1 MSNRAASYF
10 SPRGELDGVDTETS
24 AVDNGAEAIDAVE
37 RGCYDLVLMDCQM
50 PVMDGFEA
58 TRRIRQSEHSDI
70 PIIALTASAMSG
82 DREQCLR
89 EGKTDFLSK
98 PVDLVSLAEMLDS
111 RLPVTQPQSATSANG
126 QRDEIPDLS
135 RSSAASIVA
144 MPLSA
149 ARAMSI
155 SCADAETEIAVP

>member
-1 MSNRAASYF
+1 
-10 SPRGELDGVDTETS
+10 
-24 AVDNGAEAIDAVE
+24 
-37 RGCYDLVLMDCQM
+37 
-50 PVMDGFEA
+50 
-58 TRRIRQSEHSDI
+58 
-70 PIIALTASAMSG
+70 MSG